1 MSSWSIWSG
10 RLGRPGERPP
20 DAEMRLLLKLIVFVI
35 ALALI
40 MMPILASGQATDAPN
55 FSAESDSVVVLSN
68 SEADS
73 LLDLIDDQT
82 LHVRLLEADLW
93 EARELARSD
102 SVLASEQLKLQ
113 EHYYEQIIQAYRDD
127 QDTWVERIVKQPLI
141 WFGLGV
147 WLAGQ
152 AQ

>member
-1 MSSWSIWSG
+1 
-10 RLGRPGERPP
+10 
-20 DAEMRLLLKLIVFVI
+20 MRLLLKLIVFVI

-73 LLDLIDDQT
+73 LLDLIDDQA

>member
-1 MSSWSIWSG
+1 
-10 RLGRPGERPP
+10 
-20 DAEMRLLLKLIVFVI
+20 MRLLLKLIVFVI

>member
-1 MSSWSIWSG
+1 MSSWSTWSE
-10 RLGRPGERPP
+10 RLGRPGESPP
-20 DAEMRLLLKLIVFVI
+20 NAGMRLLLKLIVFVI

-73 LLDLIDDQT
+73 LLDLIDDQA

>member
-1 MSSWSIWSG
+1 
-10 RLGRPGERPP
+10 
-20 DAEMRLLLKLIVFVI
+20 MRLLLKLIVFAI
-35 ALALI
+35 ALALV

-73 LLDLIDDQT
+73 LLDLIDDQA

-152 AQ
+152 AR

>member
-1 MSSWSIWSG
+1 VSSWSIWSE

-73 LLDLIDDQT
+73 LLDLIDDQA

>member
-1 MSSWSIWSG
+1 
-10 RLGRPGERPP
+10 
-20 DAEMRLLLKLIVFVI
+20 MRLLLKLIVFVI

-73 LLDLIDDQT
+73 LLDLIDDQA

-152 AQ
+152 TQ